1 MVLSAALYR
10 SRMGNLPPF
19 EFEEDDSGL
28 QQDTAPQSLPSGEP
42 AGCAEEKSNIVT
54 LYRSQ
59 ARSLTETLRKY
70 FGNGP
75 PDPEDITQLAFQKLI
90 ERKDLGDVRSLKGFL
105 WRTARNLM
113 LKEKRSA
120 DVRSKYD
127 FEIEQLFF
135 PAKRD
140 EMTPERV
147 LSAQAQLQVIDEAL
161 RKMPVR
167 RRRCF
172 ILHKVEGLPIA
183 EVGEVMGL
191 PKSTAHRDIV
201 RAGIEID
208 ACLQR
213 LGGDSPI

>member
-1 MVLSAALYR
+1 MA
-10 SRMGNLPPF
+10 NQPPF
-19 EFEEDDSGL
+19 KLEDDNDEPERKR
-28 QQDTAPQSLPSGEP
+28 DTRSLPSREP
-42 AGCAEEKSNIVT
+42 TGHAEEKSNIAT

-90 ERKDLGDVRSLKGFL
+90 ERKDLADVRSLKSFL

-120 DVRSKYD
+120 NVRSKYD

-135 PAKRD
+135 TAKHN

-147 LSAQAQLQVIDEAL
+147 LSAQAQLQVIDEVL
-161 RKMPVR
+161 REMPVR

-201 RAGIEID
+201 RAGMEID

-213 LGGDSPI
+213 FGGDSPI

>member
-1 MVLSAALYR
+1 MA
-10 SRMGNLPPF
+10 NQPPF
-19 EFEEDDSGL
+19 KLEDDNDEPERKR
-28 QQDTAPQSLPSGEP
+28 DTRSLPSRE
-42 AGCAEEKSNIVT
+42 ATERAEEKSNIAT

-70 FGNGP
+70 FGDGP

-90 ERKDLGDVRSLKGFL
+90 ERKDLADVRSLKSFL

-120 DVRSKYD
+120 NVRSKYD

-135 PAKRD
+135 TAKHN

-147 LSAQAQLQVIDEAL
+147 LSAQAQLQVIDEVL

-201 RAGIEID
+201 RAGMEID

-213 LGGDSPI
+213 LRGDSPI

>member
-1 MVLSAALYR
+1 MA
-10 SRMGNLPPF
+10 NQPPF
-19 EFEEDDSGL
+19 KLEDDNDEPERKR
-28 QQDTAPQSLPSGEP
+28 DTRSLPIREP
-42 AGCAEEKSNIVT
+42 TGHSEEKSNIAT

-90 ERKDLGDVRSLKGFL
+90 ERKDLADVHSLKGFL

-120 DVRSKYD
+120 NVRSKYD

-135 PAKRD
+135 PAKHN

-172 ILHKVEGLPIA
+172 ILHKVEGLPVA

-201 RAGIEID
+201 RAGMEID
-208 ACLQR
+208 ARLQR